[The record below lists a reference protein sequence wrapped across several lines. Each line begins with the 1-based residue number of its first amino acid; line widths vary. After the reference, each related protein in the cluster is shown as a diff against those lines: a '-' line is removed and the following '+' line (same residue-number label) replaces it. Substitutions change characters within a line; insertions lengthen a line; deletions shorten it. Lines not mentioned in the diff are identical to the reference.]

1 MIDFLFLLGLSAR
14 EETSLRLPADIER
27 RHWGWLFL
35 RNTDMRLRAQK
46 LELRVR
52 EIGNF
57 SPLRLEGSLCRLRA
71 EGDRVFFSPDLF
83 SAELRQGQLFLR
95 RGALDRPGLFYL
107 DAETHA
113 AAFSDSNLAHLRNLK
128 GGGSGEV
135 SYDNLRKLRDRSGRR
150 LDDFVRSCGLQRL
163 YEPEDD
169 SVSKELQR
177 FRFAI
182 QVL

>member
-1 MIDFLFLLGLSAR
+1 MVLPLSVQDRQMPLIVDDREISLIAPWEIVFLFLLGLSAR
-14 EETSLRLPADIER
+14 GETSLRLPDDIER

-35 RNTDMRLRAQK
+35 RNTDMRLRVQK

-71 EGDRVFFSPDLF
+71 EGGNVFFSPDLF
-83 SAELRQGQLFLR
+83 SAELRQGELFLR
-95 RGALDRPGLFYL
+95 RGA
-107 DAETHA
+107 
-113 AAFSDSNLAHLRNLK
+113 
-128 GGGSGEV
+128 
-135 SYDNLRKLRDRSGRR
+135 

-163 YEPEDD
+163 YEPEDG

-182 QVL
+182 QVR